1 MLGKLNS
8 LAAIMK
14 SSKDSVMNKVKADL
28 QSHIKTIEEAGLE
41 VASNPVDIVSTGEK
55 LSRLQLKEV

>member
-1 MLGKLNS
+1 
-8 LAAIMK
+8 
-14 SSKDSVMNKVKADL
+14 MNKVKADL
-28 QSHIKTIEEAGLE
+28 QSHIKTIEEADLE